1 LESFHILP
9 PVFLDTD
16 LRYNTLNV
24 FKEIFMTEHASQTA
38 KRWSAK
44 RKADV
49 VLRLIRGEDIDE
61 VSRAVGVATHRL
73 HEWREEA
80 LLNLEDGFK
89 QRVNDPK
96 DAQLSRAKE
105 QIGELSME
113 VELLKAKI
121 AKKGPLVSR
130 RSKR

>member
-1 LESFHILP
+1 MKLP
-9 PVFLDTD
+9 PVFLNTD

-24 FKEIFMTEHASQTA
+24 FKEIFMKEHASQTV

-49 VLRLIRGEDIDE
+49 VLRLFRGEDIDE
-61 VSRAVGVATHRL
+61 VSRAVGVATHQL

-89 QRVNDPK
+89 QRVNDLK
-96 DAQLSRAKE
+96 DAQLSHAKE
-105 QIGELSME
+105 QIEELSME
-113 VELLKAKI
+113 VELLKERI